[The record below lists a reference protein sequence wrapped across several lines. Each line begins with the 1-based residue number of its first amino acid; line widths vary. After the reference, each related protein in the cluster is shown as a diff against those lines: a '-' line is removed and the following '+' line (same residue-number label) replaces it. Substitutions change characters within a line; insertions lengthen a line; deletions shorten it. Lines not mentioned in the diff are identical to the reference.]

1 MAEGRKRR
9 WLRIPSPAM
18 IIACVALFV
27 ALGGTSY
34 AATKLAANSVGSK
47 QIKSN
52 AVTTAKIK
60 NGAVTTAK
68 IKGGAVTSAGLA
80 GGAVGTA
87 AIADGAVA
95 GAKLADGAVAGAK
108 LADGSVSTGKLAAG
122 AVDTSK
128 MATLPGARVRSNA
141 SQTIAKGVSTPLAF
155 NVTDSN
161 TGGVYNAAQPTRLTA
176 PVAGTY
182 MITAAIAWSNDPD
195 GDRALAIRLNGST
208 VIAEVSANA
217 VTNTAPEQD
226 VVTACHLNAGDYV
239 QAMAWQYQTSTD
251 SVDSWS
257 SPNYA
262 PLFTMNW
269 IAP

>member
-1 MAEGRKRR
+1 MEEGRKRR

-18 IIACVALFV
+18 IVACVALFV

-87 AIADGAVA
+87 SIADGAVA

-108 LADGSVSTGKLAAG
+108 LAAG

-128 MATLPGARVRSNA
+128 MATLPGARVRSSA
-141 SQTIAKGVSTPLAF
+141 SQTIPKGVSTPLVF

-161 TGGVYNAAQPTRLTA
+161 TGGVYNAAQQTRLTA

-217 VTNTAPEQD
+217 VTNTAPEQN